1 MAGVITSAFPHPVLL
16 VEAGRMLMFP
26 PIRRGRCAVYERQ
39 VELSVGQVLQVG
51 DVLLTI
57 LDIDGDEIH
66 VQIDTDRDLEEI
78 DSEQRTAVLA
88 LPR

>member
-1 MAGVITSAFPHPVLL
+1 
-16 VEAGRMLMFP
+16 
-26 PIRRGRCAVYERQ
+26 VYERQ

-51 DVLLTI
+51 EVLLTI

-66 VQIDTDRDLEEI
+66 VQVDTDEEF
-78 DSEQRTAVLA
+78 EQVEFRQHRRQAVLS

>member
-1 MAGVITSAFPHPVLL
+1 M
-16 VEAGRMLMFP
+16 
-26 PIRRGRCAVYERQ
+26 YERQ

-51 DVLLTI
+51 GVLLTI

-66 VQIDTDRDLEEI
+66 VKVDTAEDFERIEFRQH
-78 DSEQRTAVLA
+78 QRQAVLS

>member
-1 MAGVITSAFPHPVLL
+1 M
-16 VEAGRMLMFP
+16 
-26 PIRRGRCAVYERQ
+26 YERQ

-51 DVLLTI
+51 EVLLTI

-66 VQIDTDRDLEEI
+66 VQVDTDEDFAQVEFRQH
-78 DSEQRTAVLA
+78 QRQAILS